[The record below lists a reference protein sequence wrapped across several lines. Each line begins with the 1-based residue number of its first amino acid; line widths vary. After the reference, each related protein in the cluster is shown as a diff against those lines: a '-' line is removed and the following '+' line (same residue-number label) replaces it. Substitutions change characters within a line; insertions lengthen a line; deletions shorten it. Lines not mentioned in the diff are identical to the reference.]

1 MLSGNTPSVAMVFLP
16 IMWHTWSSLYV
27 LTIVIANIPQRCL
40 WESARYWHM
49 CLRFQSPL
57 KYKSLFLNI
66 MQRRFSLIHVMCQSF
81 SHPSLLIIIW
91 LVWFDFWTTMN
102 SGSLVTFHSIV
113 RFCQKLGF
121 VKNMELVTCTK
132 DFLVLSQSQFPR
144 YWTFESFNYI
154 RVR

>member
-113 RFCQKLGF
+113 RFCQKYGIGHMHQRFFGTLSISIST
-121 VKNMELVTCTK
+121 LL
-132 DFLVLSQSQFPR
+132 DFWKFQLYKGPLSHF
-144 YWTFESFNYI
+144 
-154 RVR
+154 